1 MPRPTTS
8 VDTRARTSGGL
19 YKTANLNFA
28 TYLHATRRL
37 AFDHCEPHER
47 YSEFYFR
54 DPEETGP
61 ALWTEYCTKDLPV
74 SARLLLETR
83 TALLNEIRGRV

>member
-1 MPRPTTS
+1 MPRPTAS
-8 VDTRARTSGGL
+8 VDTRADGGL

-28 TYLHATRRL
+28 AYLCASGRL
-37 AFDHCEPHER
+37 AFDHAEPREHH
-47 YSEFYFR
+47 SEFYFR
-54 DPEETGP
+54 DPEQIGS
-61 ALWTEYCTKDLPV
+61 ALWTEYCTRDLPT